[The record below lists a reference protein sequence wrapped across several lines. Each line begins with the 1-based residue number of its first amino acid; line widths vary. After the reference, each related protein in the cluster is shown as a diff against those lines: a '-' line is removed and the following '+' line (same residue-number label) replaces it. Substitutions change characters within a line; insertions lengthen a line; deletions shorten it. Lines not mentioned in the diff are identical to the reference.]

1 MSIKIADVL
10 WSTFTTQ
17 EDTLLHQDT
26 KMCFWDTST
35 LLKTWIRRTYI
46 NILAPPIFDSQSQAS
61 KIWIW
66 RLIKAQN
73 QCQ

>member
-1 MSIKIADVL
+1 MSIKIADVF

-35 LLKTWIRRTYI
+35 LLKTWIRHTYI
-46 NILAPPIFDSQSQAS
+46 NILAPQSLAS